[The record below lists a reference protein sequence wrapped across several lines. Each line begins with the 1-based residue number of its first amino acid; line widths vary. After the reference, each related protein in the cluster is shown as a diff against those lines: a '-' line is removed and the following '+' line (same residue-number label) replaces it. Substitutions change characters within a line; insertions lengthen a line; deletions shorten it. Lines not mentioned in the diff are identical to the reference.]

1 MFDNGSLS
9 AITGHWSLVTG
20 HWSLVTGHW
29 SLVTVNGTGNL
40 IMKEFEVIVV
50 GAGHAGYEAALGA
63 ARMGARTALVTIEK
77 EAIGRMS
84 CNPSIGGMAKS
95 HIVCELDALGGELGR
110 NTDYTGI
117 QFRTLNTRKGPAVQA
132 HRVQNDKDLFPLRIQ
147 AVIDQEPN
155 LEVVE
160 ALVGEIWI
168 ENGRL
173 KGVKDE
179 HGAEIPGKSVVI
191 ATGTF
196 LGGLIHIGDVNW
208 PGGRVGEQGAYALSD
223 SFRGLGFDLGR
234 LKTGTPPRLH
244 IDSID
249 YDQTEK
255 QDGLVPPPFFSRR
268 ARREWEMFHVEH
280 SLEDLDKIGMFHVE
294 HKATTTHPW
303 PVGWRQ
309 MPCFLTH
316 TTEETHQ
323 IIEDNLSRSAM
334 YGGHIDATG
343 VRYCPSIE
351 DKIVKFRDRDAHHV
365 FIEPEGRTSNTMYPA
380 GTSNSLP
387 EDVQLQMVRSIPG
400 LTRAEF
406 IKPGYAIEYDYANP
420 IQLSHTLETNRV
432 EHLYLAGQ
440 INGTTGYEEAACQG
454 FVAGVNAVLK
464 LRGEVPLIISRNEG
478 YIGVLIDDL
487 VTKGTDE
494 PYRMFTSRAEHRL
507 SLRQDNAPWR
517 MREHARRLGILDEQ
531 YFVEIDQ
538 VEREVEE
545 EVLRLKKTFSEGASL
560 AQWLKRP
567 GIIYASLPDRK
578 EELSSE
584 VLQQV
589 EVNIKYEGY
598 IEREARHIARSAK
611 TERQVIPAG
620 FDYNQITALRYE
632 AREKLKKVQPANLG
646 QAARISGVN
655 PADISILAIW
665 LKRQG

>member
-1 MFDNGSLS
+1 MNTDSPY
-9 AITGHWSLVTG
+9 
-20 HWSLVTGHW
+20 
-29 SLVTVNGTGNL
+29 
-40 IMKEFEVIVV
+40 EVIVV
-50 GAGHAGYEAALGA
+50 GAGHAGYEAALAA
-63 ARMGARTALVTIEK
+63 ARMGARTALVTMEK

-132 HRVQNDKDLFPLRIQ
+132 HRVQNDKDLFPLRMQ
-147 AVIDQEPN
+147 AVVEQEPM
-155 LEVVE
+155 LDVIEV
-160 ALVGEIWI
+160 LVGAIWT

-173 KGVKDE
+173 RGVKDE
-179 HGAEIPGKSVVI
+179 QGTEIPGCSVVI

-196 LGGLIHIGDVNW
+196 LGGLIHIGDVSW
-208 PGGRVGEQGAYALSD
+208 PGGRVGEKGAYALSD
-223 SFRGLGFDLGR
+223 SFRGLGFELGR

-249 YDQTEK
+249 YDQCER
-255 QDGLVPPPFFSRR
+255 QDGLTPPPFFSRK
-268 ARREWEMFHVEH
+268 ARKEWELFHVEH
-280 SLEDLDKIGMFHVE
+280 SADELEARGLFHVE
-294 HKATTTHPW
+294 QSPGPIRPW
-303 PVGWRQ
+303 LVGWRQ
-309 MPCFLTH
+309 MPCYLTH

-351 DKIVKFRDRDAHHV
+351 DKIVKFRDKDAHHV
-365 FIEPEGRTSNTMYPA
+365 FIEPEGRTSDTMYPA

-387 EDVQLQMVRSIPG
+387 EDVQLQMIRSIPG

-420 IQLSHTLETNRV
+420 IQLKHTLETGVV

-464 LRGEVPLIISRNEG
+464 LRGEEPLIISRNEG

-507 SLRQDNAPWR
+507 SMRQDNATWR
-517 MREHARRLGILDEQ
+517 MRDHARRIGILSDSYFMEIDDVHLEVEKEMARLHET
-531 YFVEIDQ
+531 FVE
-538 VEREVEE
+538 
-545 EVLRLKKTFSEGASL
+545 GNSL
-560 AQWLKRP
+560 AQRLKRP
-567 GIIYASLPDRK
+567 GVKYIDLPGADGSLGA
-578 EELSSE
+578 E

-589 EVNIKYEGY
+589 EVNVKYEGY
-598 IEREARHIARSAK
+598 IQREARHIARSVK
-611 TERQVIPAG
+611 TEQQKIPESM
-620 FDYNQITALRYE
+620 DYDAISALRYE
-632 AREKLKKVQPANLG
+632 AREKLKKVRPGNLG

-655 PADISILAIW
+655 PADISILSIW
-665 LKRQG
+665 IKRARE